1 MEEAKEVLN
10 LKSKTNLQCK
20 ICDRCCKYRGD
31 IRLTPI
37 NVLEISKFL
46 KIEIDE
52 FLDKYT
58 HELKGEEPEIALKSV
73 GKEEWCILNDTKT
86 YKCKIQKVK
95 PMQCVVF
102 PLIPIDV
109 KNDLFINSNSCIL
122 EENKKTTVN
131 KWLNGNNKIYK
142 RNKEIYL
149 IWIKLIEE
157 IQPKWNKF
165 SKEKQDKI
173 RQLLF
178 KNYDKNKKYKKQIIN
193 NIQKVKKI
201 IKQAT

>member
-1 MEEAKEVLN
+1 MGEKREILN

-20 ICDRCCKYRGD
+20 MCDRCCKYRGD

-37 NVLEISKFL
+37 NILEISKFL
-46 KIEIDE
+46 KIEIEE
-52 FLDKYT
+52 FLEKYT
-58 HELKGEEPEIALKSV
+58 HEIEGEEPEIALKSI
-73 GKEEWCILNDTKT
+73 GKEESCILNDTKT

-122 EENKKTTVN
+122 EEDKKTTVN

-142 RNKEIYL
+142 RNKDIYL

-157 IQPKWNKF
+157 LQPKWKQLTK
-165 SKEKQDKI
+165 KEQETIK
-173 RQLLF
+173 QLLF
-178 KNYDKNKKYKKQIIN
+178 KEYNPNKNYKKQIIK
-193 NIQKVKKI
+193 NIQKVKEI
-201 IKQAT
+201 IKKAT

>member
-1 MEEAKEVLN
+1 MEETKEVLN

-52 FLDKYT
+52 FLNKYT
-58 HELKGEEPEIALKSV
+58 HEVKGEEPEIALKSV
-73 GKEEWCILNDTKT
+73 GEEEWCILNDTKT

-142 RNKEIYL
+142 RNKDIYL

-165 SKEKQDKI
+165 SKEKQEEIK
-173 RQLLF
+173 QVLF

-193 NIQKVKKI
+193 NIKKVKEI